1 MDFLNKKNINASI
14 EYLFDIGIDEVA
26 IVNEM
31 IRKTY
36 ELLLFT
42 LSAKVNGKVDS
53 KDILGYKLPKQIE
66 EKRGMLAVRLN
77 LTQYQQILTALQE
90 CEFKIKIDSKIDKK
104 SIFLST
110 LIKIQTKLL

>member
-1 MDFLNKKNINASI
+1 
-14 EYLFDIGIDEVA
+14 
-26 IVNEM
+26 
-31 IRKTY
+31 
-36 ELLLFT
+36 
-42 LSAKVNGKVDS
+42 
-53 KDILGYKLPKQIE
+53 
-66 EKRGMLAVRLN
+66 MLAVRLN